1 MKLKFT
7 KIANGLP
14 VSVPFVGPES
24 QERENKFSFDARM
37 GANESVFG
45 PSTRVMNA
53 IKAQAEH
60 VWKYGDPESFDLL
73 QTLSEFY
80 KLPKQSFIV
89 GEGIDGL
96 LGNLVRLFIE
106 PGDKVVSSLG
116 AYPTF
121 KYHVD
126 GFGGNMSL
134 VPYNN
139 NYEDLDALLS
149 TAKKNKA
156 KVLYLS
162 NPDNPMGTFHSKEK
176 IQDFIHNVPEDTVLC
191 LDEAYSDFVDINE
204 LAPIDIEKENVIRF
218 RTFSKAYGLAGLRIG
233 YGIGNKKMVEAFNK
247 VRNHFG
253 VNKLGQIA
261 AKVALEDQEHLQ
273 AVLKKVEKSKKD
285 IASIF
290 KKFGFN
296 SLASRTNFV
305 PINSGGDEKFA
316 TKLMNRLLQEKIFV
330 RMPSV
335 KPLNS
340 FIRITAGTNSHL
352 KVLDDAMTR
361 IIKKL

>member
-1 MKLKFT
+1 MKPKFT
-7 KIANGLP
+7 KIANDLP

-45 PSTRVMNA
+45 PSKRVINA
-53 IKAQAEH
+53 IKAQAED

-80 KLPKQSFIV
+80 KMPRDSFTV

-126 GFGGNMSL
+126 GFGGNISL

-149 TAKKNKA
+149 ATKKSKA
-156 KVLYLS
+156 KIVYLS
-162 NPDNPMGTFHSKEK
+162 NPDNPMGTFHSKER
-176 IQDFIHNVPEDTVLC
+176 IQDFIDNIPDKTILC
-191 LDEAYSDFVDINE
+191 LDEAYSDFVDVNE

-233 YGIGNKKMVEAFNK
+233 YGIGNKKLVEAFNK

-253 VNKLGQIA
+253 VNRLGQIA
-261 AKVALEDQEHLQ
+261 AKVALEDQEYLKV
-273 AVLKKVEKSKKD
+273 VLKKVDKSKKD

-296 SLASRTNFV
+296 SLVSRTNFV
-305 PINSGGDEKFA
+305 PINSGGDGKFA
-316 TKLMNRLLQEKIFV
+316 AKLMNSLIQEKIFV

-340 FIRITAGTNSHL
+340 FIRITAGTNNDL
-352 KVLDDAMTR
+352 TVLDDAMNR
-361 IIKKL
+361 IIKNL

>member
-1 MKLKFT
+1 MKPKFT
-7 KIANGLP
+7 KIANDLP

-24 QERENKFSFDARM
+24 QERENKFSFDARV

-45 PSTRVMNA
+45 PSKRVINA
-53 IKAQAEH
+53 IKAQAEN

-80 KLPKQSFIV
+80 KMPRDSFTV

-126 GFGGNMSL
+126 GFGGNISL

-149 TAKKNKA
+149 ATKKSKA
-156 KVLYLS
+156 KILYLS
-162 NPDNPMGTFHSKEK
+162 NPDNPMGTFHSKER
-176 IQDFIHNVPEDTVLC
+176 IQDFIDNIPDKTILC
-191 LDEAYSDFVDINE
+191 LDEAYS
-204 LAPIDIEKENVIRF
+204 
-218 RTFSKAYGLAGLRIG
+218 
-233 YGIGNKKMVEAFNK
+233 
-247 VRNHFG
+247 RNHFG
-253 VNKLGQIA
+253 VNRLGQIA
-261 AKVALEDQEHLQ
+261 AKIALEDQEYLQ
-273 AVLKKVEKSKKD
+273 VVLKKVDKSKKD

-296 SLASRTNFV
+296 SLVSRTNFV
-305 PINSGGDEKFA
+305 PINSGGDGNFA
-316 TKLMNRLLQEKIFV
+316 AKLMNSLIQEKIFV

-335 KPLNS
+335 EPLNS
-340 FIRITAGTNSHL
+340 FIRITAGTNNDL
-352 KVLDDAMTR
+352 TVLDDAMNR
-361 IIKKL
+361 IIKNL